1 MLARWVFYRSVN
13 EEQTLQ
19 QALAAALGAHF
30 DAGVVRDFGV
40 LCTSAEH
47 AHVVRAIGG
56 LAELDF
62 KRVRIAAQTAFWLN
76 VFNALVV
83 RDIAELAQAET
94 VKEVEAFFE
103 GPRVRVAGFG
113 YSLDDIEHGLL
124 RGNVPKF
131 GAKRPP
137 MERDDPRLAHTPLAY
152 DERMHFGLYSAG
164 RSSPPLRVFD
174 GGRVDQDLEQAT
186 LAYVQREARVEQDGA
201 LVILPRQFFW
211 YRQDFGGEQS
221 ALGFALARL
230 DDAAVDKVDAR
241 RGRVKVRYADF
252 DWTLAGA

>member
-1 MLARWVFYRSVN
+1 MN
-13 EEQTLQ
+13 EEQALQ
-19 QALAAALGAHF
+19 EALAAALGAHF
-30 DAGVVRDFGV
+30 ADEAVRDVGA
-40 LCTSAEH
+40 LCTSREH
-47 AHVVRAIGG
+47 AGIVRA
-56 LAELDF
+56 LADLAAMDF

-76 VFNALVV
+76 VFNATVV
-83 RDIAELAQAET
+83 RDLAELAQAET

-103 GPRVRVAGFG
+103 QPRVKVAGFG

-137 MERDDPRLAHTPLAY
+137 MERGDPRIAHTPLAY

-174 GGRVDQDLEQAT
+174 GGHVDRDLEEAT
-186 LAYVQREARVEQDGA
+186 ADYLQREVRVEQGGA

-211 YRQDFGGEQS
+211 YRDDFGGEQA
-221 ALGFALARL
+221 ALGFAVARL
-230 DDAAVDKVDAR
+230 DDESADKVDAR
-241 RGRVKVRYADF
+241 RGKVKVRYADF
-252 DWTLAGA
+252 DWTLRGV

>member
-1 MLARWVFYRSVN
+1 VS
-13 EEQTLQ
+13 EEQALQ
-19 QALAAALGAHF
+19 EALEAVKAAHF
-30 DAGVVRDFGV
+30 EAGGAARDYGA

-47 AHVVRAIGG
+47 TRVVQAIAG
-56 LAELDF
+56 LADVDF

-76 VFNALVV
+76 VFNAVVV
-83 RDIAELAQAET
+83 RDIAELAQAES
-94 VKEVEAFFE
+94 VKDVEAFFE
-103 GPRVRVAGFG
+103 QTRVRVAGFA
-113 YSLDDIEHGLL
+113 YSLDHIEHGLL

-174 GGRVDQDLEQAT
+174 GGHVDRDLEDAAVDY
-186 LAYVQREARVEQDGA
+186 LRHEVRVEQDGA
-201 LVILPRQFFW
+201 IVVLPRQFYW
-211 YRQDFGGEQS
+211 YREDFGDEQS

-230 DDAAVDKVDAR
+230 DDESVDKVDAR
-241 RGRVKVRYADF
+241 RGNVKVRYADF
-252 DWTLAGA
+252 DWTLRGS

>member
-1 MLARWVFYRSVN
+1 MT
-13 EEQTLQ
+13 EEQALQ
-19 QALAAALGAHF
+19 EVLEAVRAAHF
-30 DAGVVRDFGV
+30 DAGGAARDFGA

-47 AHVVRAIGG
+47 ARVVAAVAG
-56 LAELDF
+56 LAEVDF

-76 VFNALVV
+76 VFNAVVV

-94 VKEVEAFFE
+94 VKDVEAFFE
-103 GPRVRVAGFG
+103 QPRVRVAGFG

-124 RGNVPKF
+124 RGNEPKF

-137 MERDDPRLAHTPLAY
+137 MERNDPRLAHTPLAY

-174 GGRVDQDLEQAT
+174 GGRVDRDLEDAT
-186 LAYVQREARVEQDGA
+186 AHYLRGEVRVEQGGA
-201 LVILPRQFFW
+201 IVILPRQFHW
-211 YRQDFGGEQS
+211 YRDDFGGEQS

-230 DDAAVDKVDAR
+230 DDELVDKVDSR
-241 RGRVKVRYADF
+241 RGNVKVRYADF
-252 DWTLAGA
+252 DWTLHGA

>member
-1 MLARWVFYRSVN
+1 VN
-13 EEQTLQ
+13 EDQALQ
-19 QALAAALGAHF
+19 EALAAALGAHF
-30 DAGVVRDFGV
+30 EAGGARDLGA
-40 LCTSAEH
+40 LCTSPEH
-47 AHVVRAIGG
+47 ARVVRAIAG
-56 LAELDF
+56 LSDIDF
-62 KRVRIAAQTAFWLN
+62 RSVRIAAQTAFWLN

-83 RDIAELAQAET
+83 RDIAELAQAGT

-103 GPRVRVAGFG
+103 QPRVRVAGFG

-131 GAKRPP
+131 GARRPP

-174 GGRVDQDLEQAT
+174 GGQVDRDLEDAAA
-186 LAYVQREARVEQDGA
+186 AYLRREVRVEQEGG
-201 LVILPRQFFW
+201 LVVLPRQFFW
-211 YRQDFGGEQS
+211 YREDFGGEQS

-230 DDAAVDKVDAR
+230 DDDLVDKVDAR
-241 RGRVKVRYADF
+241 RGKVKVRYADF
-252 DWTLAGA
+252 DWSLQGT